1 MRRKGGRGKCA
12 ACDDAKAVAIN
23 RALVIGTSL
32 SKLSKQ
38 YGITGPALS
47 AHRRNHLSPA
57 LAVVRT
63 ERLAQGATTVMEE
76 VTALVAHMKTILAQ
90 AVKAKNAGQALA
102 ANRELRGDLE
112 LIARI
117 TGELETRTQVV
128 LNIATSPDWIRTRTA
143 LMEALIPFPDATRA
157 AADALA
163 KVATA

>member
-12 ACDDAKAVAIN
+12 ACDHAEAAAIN
-23 RALVIGTSL
+23 RALVTGTSL
-32 SKLSKQ
+32 SKVSKQ

-63 ERLAQGATTVMEE
+63 ERLAKGATTVMEE

-90 AVKAKNAGQALA
+90 AVKAKNAGQAMA

-112 LIARI
+112 LLARI
-117 TGELETRTQVV
+117 TGELDTRTQVV

-143 LMEALIPFPDATRA
+143 LMEALIPFPEATRA

-163 KVATA
+163 KVAAA